1 MSSFDYFILV
11 ILALSGLVGLMR
23 GLIKELMSLVAYVA
37 AFVMAL
43 WWGPTV
49 AGWLTSLMENSLL
62 RSLAAYGLT
71 FVAGLLGVGVINRL
85 LAVLIEHTGLSSA
98 DRSLGML
105 FGVLRGVVLVGVM
118 VVAAGYTQ
126 LPTEPWWQES
136 SLVKTAIDALIGI
149 KSHLPPNVA
158 DWLPY

>member
-1 MSSFDYFILV
+1 M
-11 ILALSGLVGLMR
+11 
-23 GLIKELMSLVAYVA
+23 
-37 AFVMAL
+37 
-43 WWGPTV
+43 
-49 AGWLTSLMENSLL
+49 
-62 RSLAAYGLT
+62 
-71 FVAGLLGVGVINRL
+71 GVINRL

-105 FGVLRGVVLVGVM
+105 FGVLRGAVLVGVM

-136 SLVKTAIDALIGI
+136 SLVKTAINAVIGI
-149 KSHLPPNVA
+149 KSHLPLDVA